1 MRYYGIRSGINNSSR
16 WALRHSISGG
26 GCLTFILQVVMVICV
41 IACTIW

>member
-1 MRYYGIRSGINNSSR
+1 MN
-16 WALRHSISGG
+16 GG